1 MPKLSV
7 TVDPSLCI
15 GAAACV
21 GSAPRY
27 FQLDEDNVA
36 SLSVPQPVEVT
47 QEEKLLLMEA
57 AEGCPTGAIQV
68 SAAD

>member
-7 TVDPSLCI
+7 TIDPNLCI

-21 GSAPRY
+21 GTAPQY

-36 SLSVPQPVEVT
+36 SLSVPQPIEVNE
-47 QEEKLLLMEA
+47 EEKRLMIEA
-57 AEGCPTGAIQV
+57 AAACPTGAIQV
-68 SAAD
+68 TVAD